1 MASTMKTLIDLFYE
15 EQAIAKANGDFSL
28 SETLEQAVSY
38 ANNCHWMTSVETVWH
53 VRNCLNSLYGIDPD
67 FHTDESI
74 NTALLILDLFEEQYI
89 TKRKN

>member
-1 MASTMKTLIDLFYE
+1 MASTMKALIDLFYE
-15 EQAIAKANGDFSL
+15 EQAIAKANGDFDL

-38 ANNCHWMTSVETVWH
+38 TNNCHGMTPAQMIEH

-74 NTALLILDLFEEQYI
+74 NTVLLILDLFEEQYI